1 MPLNPKAF
9 SLTAGIIWGLALLVL
24 TLISVGTGFAAMFL
38 NVIAS
43 IYPGYS
49 ISLLGSI
56 IGLIYGFAD
65 ASIGFYIFA
74 RIYNWLETKK

>member
-1 MPLNPKAF
+1 MSLNPKAF
-9 SLTAGIIWGLALLVL
+9 GLTAGIILSLVLLVT
-24 TLISVGTGFAAMFL
+24 TLISISTGYAALFL
-38 NVIAS
+38 NIFVS

-49 ISLLGSI
+49 ISPLGSI

-74 RIYNWLETKK
+74 LIYNWLEAKK

>member
-1 MPLNPKAF
+1 MSLNPKAF
-9 SLTAGIIWGLALLVL
+9 GLTAGIIWGLAVLVT
-24 TLISVGTGFAAMFL
+24 TLISISTGYAKIFL
-38 NVIAS
+38 NIIVS

-49 ISLLGSI
+49 ISPVGGI

-74 RIYNWLETKK
+74 RIYNWLEMKK

>member
-9 SLTAGIIWGLALLVL
+9 GLTAGIIWGLVILVF
-24 TLISVGTGFAAMFL
+24 TPVSMSTGYATTFL
-38 NVIAS
+38 NIIVS

-49 ISLLGSI
+49 ISPLGSI

>member
-9 SLTAGIIWGLALLVL
+9 GLAAGVMWGLALLVT
-24 TLISVGTGFAAMFL
+24 TLISVSTGYATMFL
-38 NVIAS
+38 NIIAS
-43 IYPGYS
+43 IYLGYS
-49 ISLLGSI
+49 ISPLGSI

-74 RIYNWLETKK
+74 RIYNWLETKE

>member
-9 SLTAGIIWGLALLVL
+9 GLTAGIIWGLVILVF
-24 TLISVGTGFAAMFL
+24 TLISVSTGYATMFL
-38 NVIAS
+38 NIIVS

-49 ISLLGSI
+49 ISPMGSI

-65 ASIGFYIFA
+65 AFIGFYIFA
-74 RIYNWLETKK
+74 LIYNLLENTK

>member
-1 MPLNPKAF
+1 MSLNPKAF
-9 SLTAGIIWGLALLVL
+9 GLTAGIIWGLAILVT
-24 TLISVGTGFAAMFL
+24 TLISISTGYAAMFL
-38 NVIAS
+38 NIIVS

-49 ISLLGSI
+49 ISPLGSI

-74 RIYNWLETKK
+74 RIYNWLEMKK